1 MIDFFTNFHFIRP
14 WVLFLLIIPI
24 IFLLKKT
31 KIAYTSSAWENV
43 CEQNLLNFLIIRD
56 SRFSFISL
64 KKIIYFGI
72 FSAIISAAGPS
83 WKKNEIPSF
92 TIENPNMIVLSLAQD
107 MQLQDISPSRLE
119 RAKFLISDLTDAFP
133 KGQFGFEV
141 YSQEPYII
149 SPISDDILLL
159 KNLLPQIVPN
169 IVPDQGDRLDRAIN
183 LAIERF
189 NSAGFSHGNIIIFA
203 SDVGQ
208 RFDLAIEAVQKAAKL
223 NYHIYIVDTSFA
235 KNEKLKILTDKA
247 SGFYTSIQN
256 ADLQALIN
264 NINDVNDAQVKL
276 SQNMRSQFIDFGYYL
291 LIIPLICTLF
301 LFRRGV
307 LFAFLLCIFNINYA
321 YAGFFLNENQEAL
334 KFFNDANYSKASQLF
349 QNSTWKGISLYKENK
364 LEEALKEFEKGKS
377 DIDFYNKALIEAKL
391 CKYEDAY
398 KDFQNALKIN
408 PKNDDAS
415 YNLSLLN
422 DLFEKAKSDPS
433 LLSCDDNQKQNSS
446 SQNNNSDNEDNNQQS
461 EKSSSSQNNESQN
474 NNNNSQS
481 AEQRQNDKSQ
491 ENSSDE
497 KQQKEQSQQ
506 QSDNNSENQKNS
518 ENTQEASNNN
528 KSSENSQKNNQDS
541 NNSSQEKENSPEQTN
556 QDQGAPQKTHNEEGD
571 ENEGFENQ
579 DQEQTVNLVNAKKG
593 SPEENYD
600 EKALIMQRRYRDIPE
615 DTGGLLREF
624 IKKEYS
630 KGRYKNEGI

>member
-14 WVLFLLIIPI
+14 WVLFLLVFPI
-24 IFLLKKT
+24 VFLLKKT
-31 KIAYTSSAWENV
+31 KIGYTSSAWENV
-43 CEQNLLNFLIIRD
+43 CDQNLLNFLIVKD
-56 SRFSFISL
+56 NHFSFVSL
-64 KKIIYFGI
+64 KKIIYLAI
-72 FSAIISAAGPS
+72 FSAIFSAAGPS

-107 MQLQDISPSRLE
+107 MQLKDISPSRLD

-149 SPISDDILLL
+149 SPISDDVLLL

-208 RFDLAIEAVQKAAKL
+208 RFDLALDAVQKAAKL
-223 NYHIYIVDTSFA
+223 NYHIYVVDTAFA
-235 KNEKLKILTDKA
+235 KNEKLKILADKA
-247 SGFYTSIQN
+247 NGFYTSVQN
-256 ADLQALIN
+256 AYLQSLIN
-264 NINDVNDAQVKL
+264 KINDVNDAQVKL

-291 LIIPLICTLF
+291 LVIPLICTLF

-307 LFAFLLCIFNINYA
+307 FFVFLILIFNINSA
-321 YAGFFLNENQEAL
+321 YAGFFLNRNQEAL
-334 KFFNDANYSKASQLF
+334 KLFNNANYSKASELF
-349 QNSTWKGISLYKENK
+349 QNSTWKGVSLYKENK
-364 LEEALKEFEKGKS
+364 IEEALKEFEKGKS

-398 KDFQNALKIN
+398 KNFQTALKIN

-433 LLSCDDNQKQNSS
+433 LLSCNDDQKQNSS
-446 SQNNNSDNEDNNQQS
+446 SQNDNSDNNEKNKQS
-461 EKSSSSQNNESQN
+461 ENSNSSQNNQN
-474 NNNNSQS
+474 
-481 AEQRQNDKSQ
+481 QNDKDSQ
-491 ENSSDE
+491 SSEQQKNDESKDNSSE
-497 KQQKEQSQQ
+497 ENQSQKQAQQ
-506 QSDNNSENQKNS
+506 QSDNDSKNQKNS
-518 ENTQEASNNN
+518 ENTQSPNNN
-528 KSSENSQKNNQDS
+528 ESSENSQKNNQDS
-541 NNSSQEKENSPEQTN
+541 NNNSQEKENSPEQTN
-556 QDQGAPQKTHNEEGD
+556 KDQGDPQKTRNQEGNENKGS
-571 ENEGFENQ
+571 ENQ

-593 SPEENYD
+593 DSSEKYD

-630 KGRYKNEGI
+630 KGRYQNEGI